1 MEKTA
6 LLLFTAIFLLLD
18 FYAFQSIKLLT
29 KKPIFHFLYWF
40 LSISI
45 AFIIVFLAY
54 NVARTP
60 KDTFKVQWI
69 LGLIIVFYFPKLF
82 LIIPL
87 LLEDI
92 VRIFVWIFSWFSK
105 EKSYFPSRRK
115 TIGLLALGLASI
127 PFLGSIYGVIK
138 GRFNYRVKN
147 IKLTFKD
154 LPKNF
159 NGFKIVQ
166 ISDIHIGSFTQNQKD
181 ELLNGIDLIN
191 KQNADI
197 VLFTGDM
204 VNFIAEEVEDFKEI
218 LSQIKGKKYSVLG
231 NHDYGEYAYGRN
243 DKTNIKKNI
252 DTLQALQKE
261 MNFEMLRNQSIRIEK
276 NNEHINIIGVENYGK
291 KGRFPQ
297 TGNLDLA
304 TQNINNKE
312 FNILMS
318 HDPTH
323 FDEVVKTFN
332 KHIHLTL
339 SGHTHGMQLGVNLS
353 FLKFS
358 PVQFVYKKW
367 AGLYEENQR
376 FLYVNCGFG
385 FLAMPAR
392 IGINPEI
399 TVFELFS
406 EY

>member
-1 MEKTA
+1 M

-18 FYAFQSIKLLT
+18 FYAFQSVKLLT
-29 KKPIFHFLYWF
+29 KQSIIYVFYWIIS
-40 LSISI
+40 LASITTI
-45 AFIIVFLAY
+45 NYLAY
-54 NVARTP
+54 NAERSP
-60 KDTFKVQWI
+60 KDTFKIQWI
-69 LGLIIVFYFPKLF
+69 LGLMIVFYLPKLF

-92 VRIFVWIFSWFSK
+92 MRVFVWIFSQFSR
-105 EKSYFPSRRK
+105 EKAYFPSRRK
-115 TIGLLALGLASI
+115 AITLLAFGLASI
-127 PFLGSIYGVIK
+127 PFLASIYGIVK

-181 ELLNGIDLIN
+181 ELLKGIDLIN
-191 KQNADI
+191 NQNADL

-204 VNFIAEEVEDFKEI
+204 VNFVAEEVEGFKDV
-218 LSQIKGKKYSVLG
+218 LSQIKGVKYSVLG
-231 NHDYGEYAYGRN
+231 NHDYGEYAYGTK
-243 DKTNIKKNI
+243 DTASIKKNI
-252 DTLQALQKE
+252 DKLQALQKE
-261 MNFEMLRNQSIRIEK
+261 MNFEMLRNQSLRIEK
-276 NNEHINIIGVENYGK
+276 NNQHINIIGVENYGR

-297 TGNLDLA
+297 TGNLALA
-304 TQNINNKE
+304 TQNIDNNE

-323 FDEVVKTFN
+323 FDEVVKSFK

-339 SGHTHGMQLGVNLS
+339 SGHTHGMQLGVNLP

-358 PVQFVYKKW
+358 PVQIVYKKW

-406 EY
+406 EG

>member
-1 MEKTA
+1 MEKAA

-40 LSISI
+40 LSITI
-45 AFIIVFLAY
+45 IFIIVFLAY

-69 LGLIIVFYFPKLF
+69 LGLIMVFYFPKLF

-115 TIGLLALGLASI
+115 AISLLALGLASI
-127 PFLGSIYGVIK
+127 PFLGSIYGVVK
-138 GRFNYRVKN
+138 GRFNYTLKN
-147 IKLTFKD
+147 VKLTFKD
-154 LPKNF
+154 LPKSF
-159 NGFKIVQ
+159 NGFKIIQ
-166 ISDIHIGSFTQNQKD
+166 ISDIHIGSFTKNQKD
-181 ELLNGIDLIN
+181 ELLKGIELIN
-191 KQNADI
+191 NQNADI

-204 VNFIAEEVEDFKEI
+204 VNFVAEEVEDFKEI

-243 DKTNIKKNI
+243 DKINIKKNI
-252 DTLQALQKE
+252 DTLQALQKQ

-304 TQNINNKE
+304 TQNIDNKE

-339 SGHTHGMQLGVNLS
+339 SGHTHGMQLGVNLP

-406 EY
+406 EG